1 MPGIIA
7 QSSFLESKLAG
18 RGEINPM
25 ENMGLLKLI

>member
-18 RGEINPM
+18 RGRNKSHGEH
-25 ENMGLLKLI
+25 GVT

>member
-18 RGEINPM
+18 GGRNKSHGEPEVI
-25 ENMGLLKLI
+25 